1 MANMKRWIVT
11 YTKHTK
17 QKRKVYQDGFLE
29 LDISTNKIIL
39 YDDCERL
46 LECRIAKKDEVVSSG
61 ETLTFNAYLVDV
73 GDPEGDHKPLSD
85 LNSQGS
91 DKKITEKPGLLKRQK
106 FRNHSVS
113 FGIEDRKNDV
123 EKNKARPTLSPSH
136 KIIRGD
142 TVISIKEDDAPE
154 RRGIQE

>member
-1 MANMKRWIVT
+1 VNWCT
-11 YTKHTK
+11 
-17 QKRKVYQDGFLE
+17 Q
-29 LDISTNKIIL
+29 IIL

-73 GDPEGDHKPLSD
+73 GDPEGGHKALSD

-91 DKKITEKPGLLKRQK
+91 DKKITEKPVLLKRQK

-113 FGIEDRKNDV
+113 FGIAITVSSLRVSYVLHKN
-123 EKNKARPTLSPSH
+123 LF
-136 KIIRGD
+136 
-142 TVISIKEDDAPE
+142 
-154 RRGIQE
+154 